1 MPLLKGIFAS
11 KYGSTASM
19 GLRICGT
26 LNGLYEIGTIM
37 ENISNELFKKLS
49 QLDKTTLTMAQIL
62 RENLAIDP
70 EEANALVVKLR
81 ELQIVEENNLNISLC
96 NFEDDTADI
105 STNMKEIDNLGD
117 KNASEFMIKFYIEYR
132 NVKLE
137 RFSSIMR
144 CVNDR
149 VCEQIMR
156 LISSQLIQPWS
167 TLAVSAATD
176 ALSKRAQHYLLVNPN
191 QNSTSQEDAQKH
203 YDEIMEKKS
212 KGEEISEEDKQF
224 AKNYGSFR
232 TFEQQIDYNS
242 QDYCLAYSQFEA
254 KHFSTK
260 KSENENNNGK
270 QSFFDVNFWVCFA
283 FLPFHPAKYIH

>member
-1 MPLLKGIFAS
+1 VPLLKGIFAS
-11 KYGSTASM
+11 KYGSKASM
-19 GLRICGT
+19 GLRVFGT

-37 ENISNELFKKLS
+37 GNISNELLKKLG
-49 QLDKTTLTMAQIL
+49 QLDKITLTMTQVL
-62 RENLAIDP
+62 RENLNIDR
-70 EEANALVVKLR
+70 EKASALVDRLR
-81 ELQIVEENNLNISLC
+81 ELSIVGEDNLNISLSDLD
-96 NFEDDTADI
+96 NNTDM
-105 STNMKEIDNLGD
+105 STHMKQLDQLGD
-117 KNASEFMIKFYIEYR
+117 KMASEFMLKFCIEYR
-132 NVKLE
+132 KVELE

-144 CVNDR
+144 CVIDR

-176 ALSKRAQHYLLVNPN
+176 AISKRAQHYLLVNAN
-191 QNSTSQEDAQKH
+191 QNSKSQEEAQKH

-212 KGEEISEEDKQF
+212 KGEKILEEDKKF
-224 AKNYGSFR
+224 AENFGSFR

-260 KSENENNNGK
+260 KSENENTSNGK
-270 QSFFDVNFWVCFA
+270 QAFFNYNF
-283 FLPFHPAKYIH
+283 